1 MSSTRGKKLVAVLTL
16 AAVVLLAGGGLV
28 VALLRAGS
36 NDNSST
42 ATSAPVPT
50 ATVNSSVPPLS
61 GQGAQGSELDKAVA
75 AGRMLSYHGLYSVTD
90 ERLQAGTTE
99 TLEIWRKGPSV
110 RTDVIDKNATEE
122 QRSKASVTGSTSIA
136 CNIIDG
142 AEQCSASSSGPIDLP
157 TVFVRAVAAQTPL
170 PTLTGRDVVVAGMS
184 GRCYA
189 AAAVGE
195 LCLRADGLM
204 LRSQM
209 QTTTVELTSLDA
221 VVTDDVFILPV
232 TALGDPTAS

>member
-1 MSSTRGKKLVAVLTL
+1 VSSTRGKKLVAVLTL
-16 AAVVLLAGGGLV
+16 GAVVLLAVGGLV

-36 NDNSST
+36 NDNKAT

-61 GQGAQGSELDKAVA
+61 GQGEQGSALDKALA
-75 AGRMLSYHGLYSVTD
+75 AGRLLTYHGLYSVTD
-90 ERLQAGTTE
+90 ERLVAGTTE

-136 CNIIDG
+136 CNIIAG

-157 TVFVRAVAAQTPL
+157 AAFARRVAAVTPL
-170 PTLTGRDVVVAGMS
+170 PTLTLRDVVVAGIS

-189 AAAVGE
+189 AAGVGE
-195 LCLRADGLM
+195 LCVRADGLM
-204 LRSQM
+204 LRSQVD
-209 QTTTVELTSLDA
+209 TTTVELTSLDA
-221 VVTDDVFILPV
+221 AVTDDVFILPV
-232 TALGDPTAS
+232 TAPPPAS